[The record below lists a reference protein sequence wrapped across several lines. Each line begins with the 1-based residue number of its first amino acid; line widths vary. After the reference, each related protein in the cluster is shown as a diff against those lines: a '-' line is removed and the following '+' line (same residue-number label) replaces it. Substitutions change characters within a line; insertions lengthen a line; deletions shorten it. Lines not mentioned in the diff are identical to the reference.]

1 VYLYIERV
9 HSFMIR
15 IGLYSE
21 DRTLHPL
28 LSSALGKEFQVLLES
43 DQEGMSDLVA
53 AGECDVMILDLNSNH
68 DSLEE
73 RIGFSRQ
80 LIASN
85 LPSVVMADDG
95 LRSTAFE
102 LVRTGAFGY
111 CRRPPSIRDLKT
123 MLSRAYENSSLK
135 QQLQNVQQK
144 LEEPSGCDRLI
155 GSSPQMQR
163 VYQLVRRVTSLNAS
177 VLVTGESGTG
187 KELIARAIHNLG
199 SRSNRPFVAVS
210 CGAIPETLI
219 EAELFGHEKGAFTG
233 TVGSREGY
241 FEQAADGTLF
251 LDEIGDL
258 SLFTQV
264 KLLRVLQ
271 QMEFSRLGSN
281 KLIPLRARLIF
292 ATHRDLDKLVAE
304 GKFRQDLYYRIN
316 VMRIDSPA
324 LQEHPEDV
332 PKIARHFLR
341 HYSQVFQKPMADI
354 EPDAL
359 AMLQN
364 YSWPGNVRE
373 LENVM
378 QRAIILAAGQTVRVE
393 DLSLNA
399 QDQDDDGGD
408 IDDVVDIGDFHPAGS
423 FERQLRDYK
432 VKLAVAAVRENN
444 GNKTVAARKLCISR
458 AYLHRLIRL
467 AEPDPI
473 FDQDLREFSA

>member
-1 VYLYIERV
+1 
-9 HSFMIR
+9 MIK
-15 IGLYSE
+15 ICLYSE
-21 DRTLHPL
+21 DRALRPL
-28 LSSALGKEFQVLLES
+28 LSSALGKEFLVLQGS
-43 DQEGMSDLVA
+43 DADAMNHLVSA
-53 AGECDVMILDLNSNH
+53 KECDVMILDLNSNH
-68 DSLEE
+68 DSMQA
-73 RIGFSRQ
+73 RIEFSRH

-85 LPSVVMADDG
+85 VPSVVMADDG

-102 LVRTGAFGY
+102 LVRNGAFGY

-123 MLSRAYENSSLK
+123 MLNRACETSSLK
-135 QQLQNVQQK
+135 QQLQTVQQR
-144 LEEPSGCDRLI
+144 LEEPATCDRLI
-155 GSSPQMQR
+155 GSSPHMKR
-163 VYQLVRRVTSLNAS
+163 VYQLVRSGANLNAS
-177 VLVTGESGTG
+177 VLVTGDSGTG

-199 SRSNRPFVAVS
+199 SRSSRPFVAVS

-292 ATHRDLDKLVAE
+292 ATHRDLGKLVAE
-304 GKFRQDLYYRIN
+304 GKFRQDLFYRIN
-316 VMRIDSPA
+316 VIRIDSPP
-324 LQEHPEDV
+324 LQEHPEDI
-332 PKIARHFLR
+332 PRIAKHFLR
-341 HYSQVFQKPMADI
+341 HYAQGFQKPMEII
-354 EPDAL
+354 EPGAL
-359 AMLQN
+359 ELLQG

-373 LENVM
+373 LENVI
-378 QRAIILAAGQTVRVE
+378 QRAIILATGPTVRTE
-393 DLSLNA
+393 DLSMNLH
-399 QDQDDDGGD
+399 DDDSDD
-408 IDDVVDIGDFHPAGS
+408 IEGVVDIGDYHPAGS

-432 VKLAVAAVRENN
+432 VKLAISAVRENN
-444 GNKTVAARKLCISR
+444 GNKTLAARSLCISR

-467 AEPDPI
+467 GEPDPL
-473 FDQDLREFSA
+473 FEQDLGESVTA

>member
-1 VYLYIERV
+1 
-9 HSFMIR
+9 MIK

-28 LSSALGKEFQVLLES
+28 LSSALGREFQVVLNS
-43 DQEGMSDLVA
+43 DQEGMHDLVS

-68 DSLEE
+68 ESLQE
-73 RIGFSRQ
+73 RIGFSRR
-80 LIASN
+80 LIASSV
-85 LPSVVMADDG
+85 PSVVMADDG

-123 MLSRAYENSSLK
+123 MLSRAYETSLLK
-135 QQLQNVQQK
+135 RQLETVQQRM
-144 LEEPSGCDRLI
+144 EDPGTCDRLI
-155 GSSPQMQR
+155 GSGRLMQS
-163 VYQLVRRVTSLNAS
+163 VYQMIHRVTNLNAA

-187 KELIARAIHNLG
+187 KELIARAIHNMG
-199 SRSNRPFVAVS
+199 SRAKRPFVAVS

-233 TVGSREGY
+233 TVGAREGY
-241 FEQAADGTLF
+241 FEQAGDGTLF

-292 ATHRDLDKLVAE
+292 ATHRDLAQLVAE
-304 GKFRQDLYYRIN
+304 GKFRQDLFYRIN
-316 VMRIDSPA
+316 VMRIESPS
-324 LQEHPEDV
+324 LQEHPEDI
-332 PKIARHFLR
+332 PQIAEHFLR
-341 HYSQVFQKPMADI
+341 HYSQIFQKPMEII
-354 EPDAL
+354 EPSAMH
-359 AMLQN
+359 MLQN
-364 YSWPGNVRE
+364 YPWPGNVRE

-378 QRAIILAAGQTVRVE
+378 QRAIILSPGTTVRTE
-393 DLSLNA
+393 DLALSLPE
-399 QDQDDDGGD
+399 DDGVD
-408 IDDVVDIGDFHPAGS
+408 REDVVDIGDYHPAGS

-432 VKLAVAAVRENN
+432 IKLAVTAVRENN
-444 GNKTVAARKLCISR
+444 GNKTLAARSLSISR

-467 AEPDPI
+467 SDPDPM
-473 FDQDLREFSA
+473 FDQDLRETVNA

>member
-1 VYLYIERV
+1 
-9 HSFMIR
+9 MIK

-43 DQEGMSDLVA
+43 DQEGMSSLVSD
-53 AGECDVMILDLNSNH
+53 GNCDVMILDLNSNH
-68 DSLEE
+68 DSLQE
-73 RIGFSRQ
+73 RIAFSRL

-85 LPSVVMADDG
+85 VPSVVMADDG
-95 LRSTAFE
+95 LRTTAFE

-123 MLSRAYENSSLK
+123 MLSRAYENSALK
-135 QQLQNVQQK
+135 QQLQTVQQR
-144 LEEPSGCDRLI
+144 LEEPGSCDRLI

-163 VYQLVRRVTSLNAS
+163 VYELVHRVTNLNAS

-219 EAELFGHEKGAFTG
+219 ESELFGHEKGAFTG
-233 TVGSREGY
+233 TVGAREGY

-258 SLFTQV
+258 SVFTQV

-271 QMEFSRLGSN
+271 QMEFNRLGSN
-281 KLIPLRARLIF
+281 KVVPLRARLIF
-292 ATHRDLDKLVAE
+292 ATHRDLAQLVAE

-316 VMRIDSPA
+316 VMRIESPS
-324 LQEHPEDV
+324 LQEHPEDL
-332 PKIARHFLR
+332 PQIADHFLR
-341 HYSQVFQKPMADI
+341 HYAQAFQKPMENI
-354 EPDAL
+354 SSDAIN
-359 AMLQN
+359 MLQS
-364 YSWPGNVRE
+364 YAWPGNVRE

-378 QRAIILAAGQTVRVE
+378 QRAIVLAPGMTVRAE
-393 DLSLNA
+393 DLNLTSVEEDAVDNE
-399 QDQDDDGGD
+399 
-408 IDDVVDIGDFHPAGS
+408 DVVDIADYHPAGS

-432 VKLAVAAVRENN
+432 IKLAVTAVRENN
-444 GNKTVAARKLCISR
+444 GNKTLAARKLSISR

-467 AEPDPI
+467 ADPDPM
-473 FDQDLREFSA
+473 FELQETVNA

>member
-1 VYLYIERV
+1 MTIK
-9 HSFMIR
+9 

-43 DQEGMSDLVA
+43 DEEGMSKLLATGD
-53 AGECDVMILDLNSNH
+53 CDAMILDLNSNH
-68 DSLEE
+68 GSLQE
-73 RIGFSRQ
+73 RIAFSRR

-85 LPSVVMADDG
+85 IPSVVMADDG

-135 QQLQNVQQK
+135 QQLQTVNQR
-144 LEEPSGCDRLI
+144 LEEPGSCDQLI
-155 GSSPQMQR
+155 GSSPQMKR
-163 VYQLVRRVTSLNAS
+163 VYQLVRRVTNLNAT

-199 SRSNRPFVAVS
+199 SRSRRPFVAVS

-219 EAELFGHEKGAFTG
+219 EAELFGHEKGAYTG
-233 TVGSREGY
+233 TVGAREGY
-241 FEQAADGTLF
+241 FEQAGDGTLF

-271 QMEFSRLGSN
+271 QMEFSRLGSTR
-281 KLIPLRARLIF
+281 LVPLRARLIF
-292 ATHRDLDKLVAE
+292 ATHQDLGKLVAE
-304 GKFRQDLYYRIN
+304 GKFRQDLFYRIN
-316 VMRIDSPA
+316 VMRIETPA
-324 LQEHPEDV
+324 LHEHPEDI
-332 PKIARHFLR
+332 PSIAAHFLR
-341 HYSQVFQKPMADI
+341 HYSQMFQKPMDEI
-354 EPDAL
+354 EPDAM
-359 AMLQN
+359 AMLQS
-364 YSWPGNVRE
+364 YPWPGNVRE

-378 QRAIILAAGQTVRVE
+378 QRAIILAPGQTVRVD
-393 DLSLNA
+393 DLTLSS
-399 QDQDDDGGD
+399 QDDEVGEIG
-408 IDDVVDIGDFHPAGS
+408 DVVDIGDYNPAGS
-423 FERQLRDYK
+423 FERQIRDYK
-432 VKLAVAAVRENN
+432 IKLAVQAVREHN
-444 GNKTVAARKLCISR
+444 GNKTLAARSLCISR

-467 AEPDPI
+467 AEPDPM
-473 FDQDLREFSA
+473 FEQALRQVTA